1 MPLRPVTTGDQVKL
15 HLSPLS
21 RSSQVNT
28 SSKEHQLGH
37 GGHHSH
43 TNIAHDHFD
52 KVRQHSPFLQTIYN
66 MMCSAVPTTRKTNT
80 VSKRQTMIPEH
91 HVNKDPG
98 SLQRCILPEPAT
110 ATLRKLASHGG
121 ECPRDSEESFPE
133 TQGHSAPSNVM

>member
-1 MPLRPVTTGDQVKL
+1 MVGIILIL
-15 HLSPLS
+15 
-21 RSSQVNT
+21 
-28 SSKEHQLGH
+28 
-37 GGHHSH
+37 
-43 TNIAHDHFD
+43 NIAHDHFD

-98 SLQRCILPEPAT
+98 SLQRCILPQPAT

-121 ECPRDSEESFPE
+121 EFPRDSGTLCSKQCNVKIFSRYVMVSFPVKPN
-133 TQGHSAPSNVM
+133 TSSLHLFGLSLSIPTIISLSNSN